1 MDILLRDLRF
11 ALRQLRRTPAF
22 TMAAVAC
29 LALGIGATTA
39 IFTTVDGVLLRPLP
53 FPEPERLVTIWGHHA
68 SIGREAAS
76 LPDFLDWRRESRSFS
91 AMAAQ
96 ANTQFTVTGAGEP
109 EVVRGAFVTAN
120 YFRVLGAPIPVGRGF
135 RDEEERSGATRVA
148 ILGDG
153 FWRREF
159 GGRAD
164 AVGRQITLGGVAY
177 TIVGAGARGL
187 SVPEDVEVWAPFP
200 TDTTLGRRNDF
211 LQVIGR
217 LAAGAD
223 QRRAGEELTTIARRL
238 AQAYPASNSGWGVEL
253 IGLQERIVGEIRPAL
268 LLFMGAVGLVL
279 LIACANV
286 ANLMLARVATREHEV
301 TIRAALGASRRRLIR
316 QLLTESVVLA
326 LVGGALGLGLAVW
339 GVRAL
344 QGLEP
349 GTIPRLDEIG
359 VNGTALAF
367 ALGLSVVTG
376 LLFGVAPAVRLMPYD
391 LGGGLAEGGRG
402 TAGHRSAGRTRSLL
416 VLAEVALACV
426 LLVGAALLLTSF
438 IRLQGVDPGFAPKD
452 ILTARLTLPRARY
465 ADSARQMAFADALLA
480 QVRSLPG
487 VRSAALASDAPL
499 GDGPPYW
506 AFAVAGVEQP
516 APEVVQDAVVFRATP
531 DYFRTFAIPLVRGRL
546 FEARDRGDAAPVAL
560 VSEGLSKRFWPGR
573 SPLGARI
580 TFGDPEDSTY
590 VWMTVV
596 GVVGDVRQEGPAAA
610 AYPQIYVP
618 LAQLS
623 SRSLLI
629 ALHTS
634 GEPLALTPALER
646 AISGLDANL
655 ALGRVATMD
664 ERVAGT
670 LARPRVN
677 ALLLGAFAATALMLA
692 ALGIY
697 GVIAYGVVQRTR
709 ELGIRRALGAR
720 SEDVLR
726 LVLRQ
731 GMGPVLG
738 GLALGLGGA
747 AVASRVLRGLLYGV
761 GATDPITYAVVAA
774 FLAAV
779 ALVASYLPAR
789 RAATADPV
797 VALRKE

>member
-22 TMAAVAC
+22 SMAAVAC
-29 LALGIGATTA
+29 LALGIGATTV
-39 IFTTVDGVLLRPLP
+39 IFSTVDGVLLRPLP

-68 SIGREAAS
+68 SIGRETAS

-109 EVVRGAFVTAN
+109 RVVRGAFVTAN
-120 YFRVLGAPIPVGRGF
+120 YFRVLGGPIPVGRGF

-159 GGRAD
+159 GARAD
-164 AVGRQITLGGVAY
+164 VVGRQITLGGIPY

-187 SVPEDVEVWAPFP
+187 SVPEDVDVWAAFP

-211 LQVIGR
+211 LQVVGR
-217 LAAGAD
+217 LAPGAD
-223 QRRAGEELTTIARRL
+223 QRRAEEELTTVARRL
-238 AQAYPASNSGWGVEL
+238 EQAYPASNSGWGVEL

-286 ANLMLARVATREHEV
+286 ANLMLARVATREREV
-301 TIRAALGASRRRLIR
+301 TIRAALGASRRRLVR
-316 QLLTESVVLA
+316 QLFTESVVLA
-326 LVGGALGLGLAVW
+326 LAGGALGLGLAVW

-344 QGLEP
+344 QALEP

-367 ALGLSVVTG
+367 ALGVSVVTG
-376 LLFGVAPAVRLMPYD
+376 LLFGLAPAVRLMRYD
-391 LGGGLAEGGRG
+391 LAGGLVEGGRWM
-402 TAGHRSAGRTRSLL
+402 AGHRSAGRTRSLL

-438 IRLQGVDPGFAPKD
+438 IRLQGVDPGFAPRG

-465 ADSARQMAFADALLA
+465 DDSTRQAAFADALLA
-480 QVRSLPG
+480 QARSLPG
-487 VRSAALASDAPL
+487 VRSAALASDAPV

-506 AFAVAGVEQP
+506 SFAVAGVEQP
-516 APEVVQDAVVFRATP
+516 PPDVVQDAVVFRITP
-531 DYFRTFAIPLVRGRL
+531 DYFGTFGIPLVRGRL
-546 FEARDRGDAAPVAL
+546 FEASDRGDAAPVAV
-560 VSEGLSKRFWPGR
+560 VSEGFSRRYWPDR

-580 TFGDPEDSTY
+580 TLGDPEDSTS

-610 AYPQIYVP
+610 AYPQLYLP
-618 LAQLS
+618 LAQVT

-629 ALHTS
+629 ALRTS
-634 GEPLALTPALER
+634 GEPLTLTPALKR
-646 AISGLDANL
+646 AISAIDPNL

-677 ALLLGAFAATALMLA
+677 AVLLAGFAATALILA

-697 GVIAYGVVQRTR
+697 SVIAYGVVQRTR
-709 ELGIRRALGAR
+709 ELGIRMALGAR
-720 SEDVLR
+720 RDDVLG

-731 GMGPVLG
+731 GMAPVLA

-761 GATDPITYAVVAA
+761 GGIDPITYAGVAA

-779 ALVASYLPAR
+779 ALLASYLPAR
-789 RAATADPV
+789 RAALADPV
-797 VALRKE
+797 VALRNE

>member
-1 MDILLRDLRF
+1 M
-11 ALRQLRRTPAF
+11 
-22 TMAAVAC
+22 
-29 LALGIGATTA
+29 
-39 IFTTVDGVLLRPLP
+39 
-53 FPEPERLVTIWGHHA
+53 
-68 SIGREAAS
+68 
-76 LPDFLDWRRESRSFS
+76 
-91 AMAAQ
+91 
-96 ANTQFTVTGAGEP
+96 
-109 EVVRGAFVTAN
+109 
-120 YFRVLGAPIPVGRGF
+120 
-135 RDEEERSGATRVA
+135 
-148 ILGDG
+148 
-153 FWRREF
+153 
-159 GGRAD
+159 
-164 AVGRQITLGGVAY
+164 
-177 TIVGAGARGL
+177 
-187 SVPEDVEVWAPFP
+187 
-200 TDTTLGRRNDF
+200 
-211 LQVIGR
+211 
-217 LAAGAD
+217 
-223 QRRAGEELTTIARRL
+223 
-238 AQAYPASNSGWGVEL
+238 
-253 IGLQERIVGEIRPAL
+253 
-268 LLFMGAVGLVL
+268 
-279 LIACANV
+279 
-286 ANLMLARVATREHEV
+286 
-301 TIRAALGASRRRLIR
+301 
-316 QLLTESVVLA
+316 
-326 LVGGALGLGLAVW
+326 
-339 GVRAL
+339 
-344 QGLEP
+344 
-349 GTIPRLDEIG
+349 
-359 VNGTALAF
+359 
-367 ALGLSVVTG
+367 LSVVTG
-376 LLFGVAPAVRLMPYD
+376 LLFGVAPAVRLMRYD
-391 LGGGLAEGGRG
+391 LRGGLAEGGRG

-438 IRLQGVDPGFAPKD
+438 VRLQGVDPGFAPRD

-465 ADSARQMAFADALLA
+465 ADSTRQTAFADALLA

-516 APEVVQDAVVFRATP
+516 PPEVVQDAVVFRTTP

-546 FEARDRGDAAPVAL
+546 FEASDRGDAAPVAL
-560 VSEGLSKRFWPGR
+560 VSEGLSQRYWPGR

-580 TFGDPEDSTY
+580 TFGDPEDSTS

-610 AYPQIYVP
+610 AYPQLYVP
-618 LAQLS
+618 LAQAP

-634 GEPLALTPALER
+634 GEPLALTPAVKR

-677 ALLLGAFAATALMLA
+677 ALLLGGFAATALMLA

-709 ELGIRRALGAR
+709 ELGIRMALGAR

-731 GMGPVLG
+731 GMAPVLA

-761 GATDPITYAVVAA
+761 GGTDPITYAGVAA

-789 RAATADPV
+789 RAATGGPRRGAPEGVTPHAELRLRRPLASPDAHAHAGRGGDAGALHRRHDGHLQRGLRCPV
-797 VALRKE
+797 PAAAVRGPERHPRRERDLEGTAGLDVGGELVGHQAHRPNVSVPRTHERR